1 MAERLDQRKVLS
13 RIGAPACFRLTIN
26 GLGFRAGAGLCGK
39 GSVMAEARSPVAD
52 PDSLSRLVSDAAVGR
67 WLSAV
72 GYASE
77 DLSVVEMV
85 ARQFE

>member
-1 MAERLDQRKVLS
+1 
-13 RIGAPACFRLTIN
+13 
-26 GLGFRAGAGLCGK
+26 
-39 GSVMAEARSPVAD
+39 MAEARSPVAD